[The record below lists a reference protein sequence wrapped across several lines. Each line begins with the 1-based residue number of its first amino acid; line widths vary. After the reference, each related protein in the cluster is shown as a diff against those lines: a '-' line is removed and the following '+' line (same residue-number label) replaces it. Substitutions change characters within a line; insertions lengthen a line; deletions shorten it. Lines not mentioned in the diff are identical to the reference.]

1 MIRQNT
7 QTSNKNSVL
16 INCSGLLTV
25 FGILCGFF
33 WRSIFGGRPIAKLD
47 LLTSIDALYNQ
58 CLQQA
63 IIALPCDPSGPL
75 IFYPFGQFAH
85 QSWAKL
91 VAPLWNPYPGCG
103 YPLVGDPQSFIFSIV
118 HLVGIFSSADA
129 YNFGLLAEIFVG
141 AFGVYFFARNRHL
154 SIAAGMFAALS
165 YSLVPR
171 NLAQIDLS
179 GAECFYPWLFFLFAR
194 LAQKPVGARILVAAG
209 GVCVAAYSSHPETA
223 FFAVLYATVFAV
235 CIMVFGQPPKTEHRS
250 LFRDGDTP
258 NVNEGGTDSVP
269 ARPTLHSV
277 SPGSAGVSPASAASS
292 SRDALRSGLPAIGAV
307 ALISV
312 CLTAPLILPF
322 FEFLKNAYFYKDAT
336 GGASFIPVDRF
347 FFSLYAAQGSE
358 SYFLGAVALLL
369 LPVGL
374 FMAARHDKP
383 LLVTA
388 LICLLVTVPVAVFQ
402 QFLSLKPLSYIAT
415 LYGVS
420 ELLMLLALV
429 AGRAVDVVT
438 QEKPGPLKLA
448 GIVLSGV
455 LVASVPCIVAYSNA
469 ASEDLDLVLQT
480 LSQQR
485 QLLQSLTLIASAA
498 VVLILSRRFLSKV
511 PVCVFAAGLLALNLV
526 SIGSTTRQA
535 LPLQK
540 KFSYP
545 LVPALASIPSG
556 ARTVAAG
563 SNLFLANTGSCNEIS
578 DLRCFSPLV
587 SERYHQFVTACG
599 ASSHNLYFLC
609 FPDVPSRLLDLASVK
624 YFLTRTAACSSDDL
638 KAADRRSLSVSAG
651 RLGPRIRLNAANL
664 SLDTVNAQIDGT
676 LQFQV
681 QGGAVNRYAVQLVV
695 AGADGSVL
703 RSNPQHILKG
713 DSFLENLVLEPVH
726 MPVSTKEKVAGDLS
740 LALRVIDTWTGQ
752 SMVQKSSV
760 FPELASGLKLCSFS
774 PQPVS
779 ALGLNE
785 SNGSRADR
793 SGGNAGRHY
802 QLVFDSA
809 KDGLRTYK
817 NRLAVPAAYSISR
830 TNALFTPSAAESLS
844 CIKEK
849 INPWRQVCI
858 EDQARLL
865 VSSTGTNSESAGA
878 TGAAAL
884 PNADQCSAHDAS
896 TVQLASA
903 NGSSKLNLAT
913 PIDEAMSTSNCI
925 KSQVCERP
933 DCNTVVVNADCSTPS
948 YLVLTD
954 LYYPGWRC
962 TVDGREVSVYPANYL
977 FRAVEV
983 PAGRHLVRFV
993 FLPASFSTG
1002 LWVVLIC
1009 LLGISL
1015 IALLRVKKPLA
1026 KSAS

>member
-7 QTSNKNSVL
+7 QTSNRNSVL
-16 INCSGLLTV
+16 INCLGLITV
-25 FGILCGFF
+25 FGVLCGFF
-33 WRSIFGGRPIAKLD
+33 LRSIFGGRPIAKLD

-58 CLQQA
+58 SLQQA
-63 IIALPCDPSGPL
+63 IVALPCDPSGSL

-103 YPLVGDPQSFIFSIV
+103 YPLVGDPQSFIFSVV
-118 HLVGIFSSADA
+118 HLVGVFSSVDA

-141 AFGVYFFARNRHL
+141 AFGVYVFARNRHL
-154 SIAAGMFAALS
+154 SIPASMFASLS
-165 YSLVPR
+165 YALVPR

-194 LAQKPVGARILVAAG
+194 LAQKPVGARILAAAA

-235 CIMVFGQPPKTEHRS
+235 CMMVFGQPPKTDYGS
-250 LFRDGDTP
+250 LLTEGDTP
-258 NVNEGGTDSVP
+258 SATEGGAGSVP
-269 ARPTLHSV
+269 VCPTPH
-277 SPGSAGVSPASAASS
+277 SPGSAGVPPASGAASV
-292 SRDALRSGLPAIGAV
+292 RDALLSGLPAIGAV

-312 CLTAPLILPF
+312 CLTAPLTLPF

-347 FFSLYAAQGSE
+347 FLSLYAAQGSE

-374 FMAARHDKP
+374 YVAARHDKP
-383 LLVTA
+383 LLTTT
-388 LICLLVTVPVAVFQ
+388 LICLLVTVPVAAFQ
-402 QFLSLKPLSYIAT
+402 QLLSIKPLSYIAT
-415 LYGVS
+415 LYGVP

-429 AGRAVDVVT
+429 AGRAVDGVT
-438 QEKPGPLKLA
+438 QEKPGTGKLA
-448 GIVLSGV
+448 TVVPSGV
-455 LVASVPCIVAYSNA
+455 LIASVPCIVAYFNA
-469 ASEDLDLVLQT
+469 ASEDFDLVLQV
-480 LSQQR
+480 LGQQR
-485 QLLQSLTLIASAA
+485 QLLQSLTLIASVA
-498 VVLILSRRFLSKV
+498 VVLILSRRFLNKV
-511 PVCVFAAGLLALNLV
+511 PVCLFAAGLLALNLV

-540 KFSYP
+540 KFDYP
-545 LVPALASIPSG
+545 LVPALASIPPG
-556 ARTVAAG
+556 ARTAAAG
-563 SNLFLANTGSCNEIS
+563 SNLFLANTGSCNEVA

-609 FPDVPSRLLDLASVK
+609 FPDAPSRLLDLASVK
-624 YFLTRTAACSSDDL
+624 YFLTRTAACSGDDL
-638 KAADRRSLSVSAG
+638 TAPGRQSLSVSAG
-651 RLGPRIRLNAANL
+651 RLGPRVRLNAANL

-676 LQFQV
+676 LQFKV

-695 AGADGSVL
+695 ASADGSVL

-726 MPVSTKEKVAGDLS
+726 MPVSTNEKVTGDLS

-752 SMVQKSSV
+752 SMVQKTSV

-774 PQPVS
+774 PQAVS
-779 ALGLNE
+779 ALGVNE
-785 SNGSRADR
+785 SNGSRLDD
-793 SGGNAGRHY
+793 SGRNAGRHY

-809 KDGLRTYK
+809 RDGLRTYK

-830 TNALFTPSAAESLS
+830 TDALFTTSAAESLS

-858 EDQARLL
+858 EDQTRLL
-865 VSSTGTNSESAGA
+865 VSSTGENSESAGA

-896 TVQLASA
+896 TVKLASA
-903 NGSSKLNLAT
+903 NANSKLNLAT
-913 PIDEAMSTSNCI
+913 PNDEAMSTSNCI
-925 KSQVCERP
+925 KSQKCERP

-983 PAGRHLVRFV
+983 PAGRHTVRFV
-993 FLPASFSTG
+993 FLPPSFSTG

-1026 KSAS
+1026 KSAG